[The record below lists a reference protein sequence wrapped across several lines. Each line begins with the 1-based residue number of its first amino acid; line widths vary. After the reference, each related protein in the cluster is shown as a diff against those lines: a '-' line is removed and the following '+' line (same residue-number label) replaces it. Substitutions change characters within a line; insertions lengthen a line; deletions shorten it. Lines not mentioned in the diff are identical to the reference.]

1 MTDMSGT
8 PAATGATPTSPP
20 TPPPMPAS
28 GPDEF
33 AQFQMTMS
41 HVFGHPRLRHIAAT
55 LEQEG
60 DHDLRQVFVDHGIA
74 LPGNATVSRSGAES
88 DRPGE
93 YSICVGSTFAHCVF
107 FTLPSI
113 HITST

>member
-1 MTDMSGT
+1 
-8 PAATGATPTSPP
+8 
-20 TPPPMPAS
+20 MPAS

-33 AQFQMTMS
+33 TQFQMTMA

-55 LEQEG
+55 LAQED

-74 LPGNATVSRSGAES
+74 LPSHATVSRSGAES
-88 DRPGE
+88 DTPGE

-107 FTLPSI
+107 FTLPDI

>member
-1 MTDMSGT
+1 
-8 PAATGATPTSPP
+8 PAG
-20 TPPPMPAS
+20 AS

-33 AQFQMTMS
+33 TQFQMTMA
-41 HVFGHPRLRHIAAT
+41 HVFGHPRLRHIAQT
-55 LEQEG
+55 LSQESEQ
-60 DHDLRQVFVDHGIA
+60 DPRQIFIDHGVA
-74 LPGNATVSRSGAES
+74 LPSNATVGRSGTES

-93 YSICVGSTFAHCVF
+93 YSICVGSTIAHCVF

>member
-1 MTDMSGT
+1 MTDPSAT
-8 PAATGATPTSPP
+8 PAPTGATPTPAPSPAP
-20 TPPPMPAS
+20 VS

-33 AQFQMTMS
+33 TQFQMTMA

-55 LEQEG
+55 LEQEE
-60 DHDLRQVFVDHGIA
+60 DHDIRQVFLDHGIA
-74 LPGNATVSRSGAES
+74 LPSHATVSRSGTES

-93 YSICVGSTFAHCVF
+93 YSICVGSTIAHCVF